1 MNFDFLDSKD
11 WLGREGPYA
20 YQWDHLLFVFVP
32 LILGVL
38 LAFFLKGKSKT
49 VIRNVMI
56 GLWAFGTVTVF
67 TYYITLWVTCAI
79 DPTGHPFNIVKM
91 LPLHSCLMFIY
102 IFPIA
107 IFVKNKYIKT
117 MALNFLVVVNMIMG
131 FITLFVG
138 CPPKGSSVFS
148 MEGIQSMVIH
158 VIIVI
163 VPLIML
169 ITNYYDLKK
178 GDLKW
183 GLMLFGI
190 LAISIYT
197 FDAITGCDYFFFY
210 DGRTFGVLYVIS
222 ENVPHI
228 VWTLI
233 VVTCYVLTG
242 IIIHYLIYG
251 IKLLIEKKKLEKA
264 PVEEPKEEGVTE

>member
-1 MNFDFLDSKD
+1 MNFEFIDSKD
-11 WLGREGPYA
+11 WLNREAPYA
-20 YQWDHLLFVFVP
+20 FQWDHLLFIFIP
-32 LILGVL
+32 LILGIL
-38 LAFFLKGKSKT
+38 LAFYLKGKSRK
-49 VIRNVMI
+49 VIQNVLI
-56 GLWAFGTVTVF
+56 GLWAFGAVIVF
-67 TYYITLWVTCAI
+67 SYYITIWIECGI
-79 DPTGHPFNIVKM
+79 DPSGHPFVIEGM
-91 LPLHSCLMFIY
+91 LPLHSCLMFMY
-102 IFPIA
+102 VFPLA

-138 CPPKGSSVFS
+138 CPPKGSSALSFV
-148 MEGIQSMVIH
+148 GIQSMVIH

-190 LAISIYT
+190 LAISIYI
-197 FDAITGCDYFFFY
+197 FDAVAGCDYFYFY

-222 ENVPHI
+222 ENVPHL

-242 IIIHYLIYG
+242 IIIHYLVYG
-251 IKLLIEKKKLEKA
+251 IKVFIDKQKSSKESTDKSIEEN
-264 PVEEPKEEGVTE
+264 

>member
-1 MNFDFLDSKD
+1 MDFINSTD
-11 WLGREGPYA
+11 WLNREAPYA
-20 YQWDHLLFVFVP
+20 FKLDHILFVV
-32 LILGVL
+32 IGVL
-38 LAFFLKGKSKT
+38 IGVGLCFLLRKKEQKT
-49 VIRNVMI
+49 IKIVLVSLWSFAILVEI
-56 GLWAFGTVTVF
+56 VYYGLVYAQC
-67 TYYITLWVTCAI
+67 IM
-79 DPTGHPFNIVKM
+79 DPVGHPFNIEYD
-91 LPLHSCLMFIY
+91 LPLHSCLMFLY
-102 IFPIA
+102 VFPFA
-107 IFVKNKYIKT
+107 LFSKNKVIRT
-117 MALNFLVVVNMIMG
+117 AAMNFSVVINMIIG

-138 CPPKGSSVFS
+138 CPPKGSSALSFV
-148 MEGIQSMVIH
+148 GIQSMVIH

-190 LAISIYT
+190 LAISIYI
-197 FDAITGCDYFFFY
+197 FDAVAGCDYFYFY

-222 ENVPHI
+222 ENVPHL

-242 IIIHYLIYG
+242 IIIHYLVYG
-251 IKLLIEKKKLEKA
+251 IKVFIDKQKSSKESTDKSIEEN
-264 PVEEPKEEGVTE
+264 